1 MATQLGKRYLC
12 ESCGVEV
19 LCNKGGGGELTC
31 CDTEMKLKGF
41 TPAVIFTVFKHCKQ
55 QLSN

>member
-19 LCNKGGGGELTC
+19 LCNKGGSGELTC
-31 CDTEMKLKGF
+31 CDTEMKLKEAK
-41 TPAVIFTVFKHCKQ
+41 P
-55 QLSN
+55 LPSSD